1 VDYIA
6 VLGTDILADNHSPI
20 TMVIRCI
27 VTPLSLLSPE
37 GLEAVELYVCRDFD
51 SFVQKPEP
59 EQREPVSV
67 LTATGM
73 YRGGLRTLQQAQSVY
88 LCPDLISEWDG
99 SKVSLARIL
108 KENGIKPKDEVNVRI
123 EGGRW
128 AIGVS

>member
-20 TMVIRCI
+20 TMVIRCV

-37 GLEAVELYVCRDFD
+37 RLEAVELYVCWDFD
-51 SFVQKPEP
+51 SVVQKPERG
-59 EQREPVSV
+59 QRQPVSV
-67 LTATGM
+67 LTATGL
-73 YRGGLRTLQQAQSVY
+73 YRGGLRTLQQAY